1 MRAIHY
7 IGFVEKT
14 RSMYQYLIFPE
25 FKIEWSMDYNTD
37 HSRIKDRRDLF
48 EARYNDFLKDINLD
62 KISLRFPIESLKRP
76 GIYSDS
82 VVNVYKA
89 AGPLRC
95 NNDYSRILMFEFHS
109 HKTLGNNLD
118 RLSRN
123 SYARCMTSDFLRDDF
138 FKGLILK
145 DEVEFLK
152 ETPETFLEIL
162 INPETTPNFGIYLEM
177 KLLKQFNLI

>member
-76 GIYSDS
+76 GIY
-82 VVNVYKA
+82 VIV
-89 AGPLRC
+89 L
-95 NNDYSRILMFEFHS
+95 
-109 HKTLGNNLD
+109 
-118 RLSRN
+118 
-123 SYARCMTSDFLRDDF
+123 
-138 FKGLILK
+138 
-145 DEVEFLK
+145 
-152 ETPETFLEIL
+152 
-162 INPETTPNFGIYLEM
+162 
-177 KLLKQFNLI
+177 